1 MQLKKKMRIL
11 FYVIKRLRRVFSRE
25 LFRFF
30 VAVGLA
36 ECSAG

>member
-11 FYVIKRLRRVFSRE
+11 FYVIKRLRRVFSTE

-30 VAVGLA
+30 VSVGLA